1 VTSRSSYG
9 PCHVREHY
17 LLATPRMVISPSACN
32 IGRSC
37 ARLVLQIRSN
47 DRELNLHHNLT
58 QHDTQRQPREHLHAF
73 ERTDEDQTGKLEGAK
88 DHVNKSTSLSYPEQK
103 L

>member
-1 VTSRSSYG
+1 
-9 PCHVREHY
+9 
-17 LLATPRMVISPSACN
+17 MVISPSACN

-37 ARLVLQIRSN
+37 ARLVLEFRSN
-47 DRELNLHHNLT
+47 DRELILHHNLT
-58 QHDTQRQPREHLHAF
+58 QYDTQRKPREPREHLHAF
-73 ERTDEDQTGKLEGAK
+73 ERTDEDQTGKLEDVK